1 MADHLLRHW
10 ARTRGLAIETSS
22 CGTAAESW
30 YEVPPA
36 ARRLLAAE
44 GVLPFEHKARLA
56 TRETL
61 RDADLILA
69 MTRAHQDYIIGN
81 YPEFTARTRLFRELA
96 GYGETDVAD
105 PMGGSDEVFAKCLAV
120 LKESLEALV
129 RAGFR
134 DPA

>member
-10 ARTRGLAIETSS
+10 AKTRGLAIETSS
-22 CGTAAESW
+22 CGIAAESW
-30 YEVPPA
+30 YQVPA
-36 ARRLLAAE
+36 AASRRRAAA
-44 GVLPFEHKARLA
+44 GVPPFEHKARLA
-56 TRETL
+56 TRATL

-69 MTRAHQDYIIGN
+69 MTRDHLDYIVEN
-81 YPEFTARTRLFRELA
+81 FPEFTGRTRLFRELA

-105 PMGGSDEVFAKCLAV
+105 PMGGSDEVFANCLAV

-134 DPA
+134 DPP